1 MAIFLLFGLFIL
13 TKLVRRHRAKK
24 AEGRLR
30 LPGNE
35 VSMAG
40 TTTSSVYGSISGAP
54 VVEYAFTPLYYG
66 SPQGPLYAPV
76 I

>member
-1 MAIFLLFGLFIL
+1 MAIFLLFGLFML

-40 TTTSSVYGSISGAP
+40 TTSSVYGSISGAP
-54 VVEYAFTPLYYG
+54 VVEYAFTPMCYG
-66 SPQGPLYAPV
+66 SPQGPPYAL
-76 I
+76 